1 MKLVTI
7 AVKGIY
13 GRPGSLLP
21 ASMARLTP
29 DAAASLAQVEAEIE
43 RLGGCFRLSDA
54 YRSSAMQARA
64 HDDYIKG
71 RKHAYSPPAGS
82 SMHEAG
88 RAIDLDLAALIH
100 PPSVPKGSQ
109 TLNELKVR
117 AIFEAHGWTFIAPA
131 GNPHSVDVKESWHIE
146 FRGPFQETYDSVF
159 KRANV
164 HSKAYHSMA
173 AAAIADLAN
182 DNWEGG
188 LGGEEDEGEEGGR
201 GASVAP
207 VSGLG
212 DGDVVKKLTSEAP
225 VAVPVEVH
233 GRDERATAAGVTS
246 VAAPEAPVT
255 VPVEVHGQ
263 DAHATA
269 AAQPQTV
276 GEKLKTSTTLLH
288 SLGIQGSAIVTAV
301 GAFLLGHKDQ
311 LLYILGGA
319 GVMSLI
325 GYAIYCWKEVQ
336 TKRIGK

>member
-109 TLNELKVR
+109 TLNELTR
-117 AIFEAHGWTFIAPA
+117 ISHQRR
-131 GNPHSVDVKESWHIE
+131 N
-146 FRGPFQETYDSVF
+146 
-159 KRANV
+159 KRLSDFV
-164 HSKAYHSMA
+164 
-173 AAAIADLAN
+173 
-182 DNWEGG
+182 
-188 LGGEEDEGEEGGR
+188 
-201 GASVAP
+201 
-207 VSGLG
+207 
-212 DGDVVKKLTSEAP
+212 
-225 VAVPVEVH
+225 
-233 GRDERATAAGVTS
+233 
-246 VAAPEAPVT
+246 
-255 VPVEVHGQ
+255 
-263 DAHATA
+263 
-269 AAQPQTV
+269 
-276 GEKLKTSTTLLH
+276 
-288 SLGIQGSAIVTAV
+288 
-301 GAFLLGHKDQ
+301 
-311 LLYILGGA
+311 
-319 GVMSLI
+319 
-325 GYAIYCWKEVQ
+325 
-336 TKRIGK
+336 

>member
-13 GRPGSLLP
+13 GKPGSLLP

-146 FRGPFQETYDSVF
+146 FRGPFQQTYDSVI
-159 KRANV
+159 KRAKV

-188 LGGEEDEGEEGGR
+188 LDGEEDKGEEGGR
-201 GASVAP
+201 GVSVAP
-207 VSGLG
+207 VSELK
-212 DGDVVKKLTSEAP
+212 DSYAEENT
-225 VAVPVEVH
+225 AVEQVYP
-233 GRDERATAAGVTS
+233 AVTS
-246 VAAPEAPVT
+246 TVAPEAPGT
-255 VPVEVHGQ
+255 EPMEVHVQ
-263 DAHATA
+263 DAHATYA
-269 AAQPQTV
+269 AAPQTV

-288 SLGIQGSAIVTAV
+288 SLGIQGSAIATAV

-325 GYAIYCWKEVQ
+325 GYGIYCWKEVQ
-336 TKRIGK
+336 AKRIGK

>member
-54 YRSSAMQARA
+54 YRSSAMQSRA

-146 FRGPFQETYDSVF
+146 FRGPFQETYESVF
-159 KRANV
+159 KRAKA

-182 DNWEGG
+182 DNWEGN
-188 LGGEEDEGEEGGR
+188 LEGDEEGDEQEEKG
-201 GASVAP
+201 SPLAP
-207 VSGLG
+207 VTRLEE
-212 DGDVVKKLTSEAP
+212 GDVVKKMTS
-225 VAVPVEVH
+225 
-233 GRDERATAAGVTS
+233 D
-246 VAAPEAPVT
+246 APVT
-255 VPVEVHGQ
+255 VPMEVHVQ

-269 AAQPQTV
+269 AAGPQTL
-276 GEKLKTSTTLLH
+276 GEN
-288 SLGIQGSAIVTAV
+288 
-301 GAFLLGHKDQ
+301 
-311 LLYILGGA
+311 
-319 GVMSLI
+319 
-325 GYAIYCWKEVQ
+325 
-336 TKRIGK
+336 

>member
-117 AIFEAHGWTFIAPA
+117 ALFEAHGWTFIAPA

-188 LGGEEDEGEEGGR
+188 LEGGEEEER
-201 GASVAP
+201 GAAFAP
-207 VSGLG
+207 ATGLE
-212 DGDVVKKLTSEAP
+212 DGVVKKADPEAP
-225 VAVPVEVH
+225 GAVPMGVH
-233 GRDERATAAGVTS
+233 GQDAHATTAGVTS
-246 VAAPEAPVT
+246 TVVPEARGA
-255 VPVEVHGQ
+255 VPGEVHGQ
-263 DAHATA
+263 DAHATTVA
-269 AAQPQTV
+269 APQSV
-276 GEKLKTSTTLLH
+276 GEKLRTSTTLLH

-325 GYAIYCWKEVQ
+325 GYGIYCWKEVQ
-336 TKRIGK
+336 AKRIGK

>member
-54 YRSSAMQARA
+54 YRSSAMQSRA

-188 LGGEEDEGEEGGR
+188 LDGDDDEQDEGRSSLAQESE
-201 GASVAP
+201 
-207 VSGLG
+207 LE
-212 DGDVVKKLTSEAP
+212 DGEVVKKTNSEAP
-225 VAVPVEVH
+225 GAVPM
-233 GRDERATAAGVTS
+233 
-246 VAAPEAPVT
+246 
-255 VPVEVHGQ
+255 EVHGQ
-263 DAHATA
+263 DARAPSEA
-269 AAQPQTV
+269 WYFLQ
-276 GEKLKTSTTLLH
+276 GESP
-288 SLGIQGSAIVTAV
+288 
-301 GAFLLGHKDQ
+301 
-311 LLYILGGA
+311 
-319 GVMSLI
+319 
-325 GYAIYCWKEVQ
+325 C
-336 TKRIGK
+336 

>member
-54 YRSSAMQARA
+54 YRSSAMQSRA

-146 FRGPFQETYDSVF
+146 FRGPFQETYESVF
-159 KRANV
+159 KRAKA

-188 LGGEEDEGEEGGR
+188 LE
-201 GASVAP
+201 
-207 VSGLG
+207 
-212 DGDVVKKLTSEAP
+212 DGDVVKKTNSEAP
-225 VAVPVEVH
+225 GAVQM
-233 GRDERATAAGVTS
+233 
-246 VAAPEAPVT
+246 
-255 VPVEVHGQ
+255 EVHGQ
-263 DAHATA
+263 DAHATTA
-269 AAQPQTV
+269 AVPQTV

-288 SLGIQGSAIVTAV
+288 SLGIQGSAIATAV

-325 GYAIYCWKEVQ
+325 GYGIYCWKEVQ
-336 TKRIGK
+336 AKRIAKCEGDSNQTHGLTVP